1 MDKESVLLDS
11 EDRMDKALGALDRD
25 FSRLR
30 TGRASTGLVDNIKVD
45 YYGTPTPI
53 NQIAAVSVAEARVL
67 AISPWDASMMG
78 AIERAILTSD
88 IGINPTN
95 DGRVMRLVFP
105 APTEERRR
113 QLVKDAMHLGEE
125 AKVAVRNIRRDAI
138 DKGKA
143 MKKAGEL
150 TEDDLKNLETDVQ
163 KLTDKYTKEI
173 DKICEAKNKEIM
185 EI

>member
-1 MDKESVLLDS
+1 MNEKLQKYEEKMESALKHLNKELASI
-11 EDRMDKALGALDRD
+11 RA
-25 FSRLR
+25 
-30 TGRASTGLVDNIKVD
+30 GRANPAILDKVTVD

-53 NQIAAVSVAEARVL
+53 NQIAAVSVSEARVL
-67 AISPWDASMMG
+67 AISPWDTSLMG

-138 DKGKA
+138 DKSKA

-150 TEDDLKNLETDVQ
+150 TEDDLKNMETDVQ

>member
-1 MDKESVLLDS
+1 MNEKLQKYEEKMESALKHLNKELASI
-11 EDRMDKALGALDRD
+11 RA
-25 FSRLR
+25 
-30 TGRASTGLVDNIKVD
+30 GRANPAILDKVTVD

-67 AISPWDASMMG
+67 AISPWDTSLMG

-95 DGRVMRLVFP
+95 DGRVMRLVVP

-138 DKGKA
+138 DKSKA

-150 TEDDLKNLETDVQ
+150 TEDDLKNMETDVQ

>member
-1 MDKESVLLDS
+1 MNEKLQKYEEKMESALKHLNKELASI
-11 EDRMDKALGALDRD
+11 RA
-25 FSRLR
+25 
-30 TGRASTGLVDNIKVD
+30 GRANPAILDKVTVD

-67 AISPWDASMMG
+67 AISPWDTSLMG

-105 APTEERRR
+105 APTEERR

-138 DKGKA
+138 DKSKA

-150 TEDDLKNLETDVQ
+150 TEDDLKNMETDVQ

>member
-1 MDKESVLLDS
+1 MNEKLQKYEEKMESALKHLNKELASI
-11 EDRMDKALGALDRD
+11 RA
-25 FSRLR
+25 
-30 TGRASTGLVDNIKVD
+30 GRANPAILDKVTVD

-53 NQIAAVSVAEARVL
+53 NQIAAVIVAEARVL
-67 AISPWDASMMG
+67 AISPWDTSLMG

-138 DKGKA
+138 DKSKA

-150 TEDDLKNLETDVQ
+150 TEDDLKNMETDVQ

>member
-1 MDKESVLLDS
+1 MNEKLQKYEEKMESALKHLNKELASIRAGRANPALLD
-11 EDRMDKALGALDRD
+11 KV
-25 FSRLR
+25 
-30 TGRASTGLVDNIKVD
+30 TVD

-67 AISPWDASMMG
+67 AISPWDTSLMG

-138 DKGKA
+138 DKSKA

-150 TEDDLKNLETDVQ
+150 TEDDLKNMETDVQ

>member
-1 MDKESVLLDS
+1 M
-11 EDRMDKALGALDRD
+11 
-25 FSRLR
+25 
-30 TGRASTGLVDNIKVD
+30 
-45 YYGTPTPI
+45 
-53 NQIAAVSVAEARVL
+53 L
-67 AISPWDASMMG
+67 AISPWDTSLMG

-138 DKGKA
+138 DKSKA

-150 TEDDLKNLETDVQ
+150 TEDDLKNMETDVQ

>member
-1 MDKESVLLDS
+1 MNEKLQKYEEKMESALKHLNKELASI
-11 EDRMDKALGALDRD
+11 RA
-25 FSRLR
+25 
-30 TGRASTGLVDNIKVD
+30 GRANPAILDKVTVD

-67 AISPWDASMMG
+67 AISPWDTSLMG

-113 QLVKDAMHLGEE
+113 QLVKDAMHLGDE
-125 AKVAVRNIRRDAI
+125 AKVAVRNIPRDAI
-138 DKGKA
+138 DKSKA
-143 MKKAGEL
+143 MQKAGEL
-150 TEDDLKNLETDVQ
+150 TEDDLKHMETDVQ

>member
-1 MDKESVLLDS
+1 
-11 EDRMDKALGALDRD
+11 
-25 FSRLR
+25 
-30 TGRASTGLVDNIKVD
+30 
-45 YYGTPTPI
+45 
-53 NQIAAVSVAEARVL
+53 
-67 AISPWDASMMG
+67 MG

-138 DKGKA
+138 DKSKA

-150 TEDDLKNLETDVQ
+150 TEDDLKNMETDVQ

>member
-1 MDKESVLLDS
+1 MNEKLQKYEEKMESALKHLNKEIASI
-11 EDRMDKALGALDRD
+11 RA
-25 FSRLR
+25 
-30 TGRASTGLVDNIKVD
+30 GRANPAILDKVTVD

-67 AISPWDASMMG
+67 AISPWDTSLMG

-138 DKGKA
+138 DKSKA

-150 TEDDLKNLETDVQ
+150 TEDDLKNMETDVQ

>member
-1 MDKESVLLDS
+1 MNEKLQKYEEKMESALKHLNKELASI
-11 EDRMDKALGALDRD
+11 RA
-25 FSRLR
+25 
-30 TGRASTGLVDNIKVD
+30 GRANPAILDKVTVD

-67 AISPWDASMMG
+67 AISPWDTSLMG

-138 DKGKA
+138 DKSKA

-150 TEDDLKNLETDVQ
+150 TEDDLKNMETDVQ
-163 KLTDKYTKEI
+163 KLTVKYTKEI
-173 DKICEAKNKEIM
+173 DNICEAKNKEIM